1 MLDGHLEDV
10 GLLQLGVAR
19 RVLLQALQHQAL
31 QLVQTVVD
39 ASSALLLHDRLIHLK
54 ERRRKVFV
62 NALQLRA
69 RKLLCPISQ

>member
-31 QLVQTVVD
+31 QLRQAVVD
-39 ASSALLLHDRLIHLK
+39 ASPATLLHDRL
-54 ERRRKVFV
+54 VD
-62 NALQLRA
+62 
-69 RKLLCPISQ
+69 LLGKR